1 MNKMNIIV
9 ACEESQAI
17 TKELRKLGHN
27 AYSCDLLSTSGG
39 HTEWHYKGDIF
50 DIINKKKVTFITE
63 DNTKVKIQ
71 KWDMMIAHPP
81 CTFLA
86 VSGARWF
93 YHPEDSHLPT
103 SERRAHPKFP
113 NRRKDQKDA
122 IAFVKKLWSAKIDKI
137 AIENPIGVLSSSS
150 LGKPTQIIQ
159 PWWFGDNATKTT
171 CYWIKGLPNLKK
183 NNQVEKKELM
193 GEKIEKGE
201 VITLSSGKKM
211 QKWYAEALA
220 KSKTADERRTLR
232 SKTFPNMAKAI
243 ATQWTK

>member
-1 MNKMNIIV
+1 M
-9 ACEESQAI
+9 
-17 TKELRKLGHN
+17 
-27 AYSCDLLSTSGG
+27 
-39 HTEWHYKGDIF
+39 
-50 DIINKKKVTFITE
+50 
-63 DNTKVKIQ
+63 
-71 KWDMMIAHPP
+71 
-81 CTFLA
+81 
-86 VSGARWF
+86 
-93 YHPEDSHLPT
+93 PT

-113 NRRKDQKDA
+113 NRRNDQIEA

-150 LGKPTQIIQ
+150 IGKPTQIIQ
-159 PWWFGDNATKTT
+159 PWWFGDKATKTT

-183 NNQVEKKELM
+183 INLVEKKELI

-243 ATQWTK
+243 AKQWTK

>member
-1 MNKMNIIV
+1 MSEMNIIV

-39 HTEWHYKGDIF
+39 HKEWHYKGDIF
-50 DIINKKKVTFITE
+50 DIINKKKVTFVTE

-93 YHPEDSHLPT
+93 YHPEDSDLPT

-113 NRRKDQKDA
+113 NRRRDQKDA
-122 IAFVKKLWSAKIDKI
+122 ISFVKKLWIAKIAKI
-137 AIENPIGVLSSSS
+137 AIENPVGVLSSSS

-183 NNQVEKKELM
+183 NTQVEKKELM
-193 GEKIEKGE
+193 DEKIEKGE
-201 VITLSSGKKM
+201 IITLSSGKKM

-232 SKTFPNMAKAI
+232 SKTFPKMARAI
-243 ATQWTK
+243 AKQWTK

>member
-39 HTEWHYKGDIF
+39 HKEWHYKGDIF
-50 DIINKKKVTFITE
+50 DIINKKKVTFIAE

-122 IAFVKKLWSAKIDKI
+122 IAFVIKLWSAKIDKI

-183 NNQVEKKELM
+183 NNQVEKKVLM
-193 GEKIEKGE
+193 CEKIDKGE

-220 KSKTADERRTLR
+220 KSKNPEQRRTLR

-243 ATQWTK
+243 AKQWTA

>member
-39 HTEWHYKGDIF
+39 HKEWHYKGDIF
-50 DIINKKKVTFITE
+50 DIINKNKVTFITE
-63 DNTKVKIQ
+63 DNTKVRIQ

-193 GEKIEKGE
+193 GEKIDKGE

-220 KSKTADERRTLR
+220 KSKNPEQRRTLR

-243 ATQWTK
+243 AKQWTA

>member
-39 HTEWHYKGDIF
+39 HKEWHYKGDIF

-93 YHPEDSHLPT
+93 YHPDDSHLPT
-103 SERRAHPKFP
+103 GERRPHPKFP

-122 IAFVKKLWSAKIDKI
+122 IDFVIKLWSAKIDKI

-171 CYWIKGLPNLKK
+171 CYWTKGLPNLKK
-183 NNQVEKKELM
+183 NNQVEKKELL

-243 ATQWTK
+243 AKQWTK

>member
-39 HTEWHYKGDIF
+39 HKEWHYKGDIF
-50 DIINKKKVTFITE
+50 DIINKKKVTFIAE

-93 YHPEDSHLPT
+93 YHPDDSHLPT
-103 SERRAHPKFP
+103 EERRPHPKFP

-122 IAFVKKLWSAKIDKI
+122 IDFVIKLWSAKIDKI

-171 CYWIKGLPNLKK
+171 CYWTKGLPKLKK
-183 NNQVEKKELM
+183 NNEVEKKELL

-243 ATQWTK
+243 AKQWTK

>member
-39 HTEWHYKGDIF
+39 HKRWHYKGDIF
-50 DIINKKKVTFITE
+50 DIINKNKVTFITE

-113 NRRKDQKDA
+113 NRRKDQKEA
-122 IAFVKKLWSAKIDKI
+122 IDFVIKLWSVKIDKI

-171 CYWIKGLPNLKK
+171 CYWTKGLPNLKK
-183 NNQVEKKELM
+183 NNQVEKKELL

-243 ATQWTK
+243 AKQWSK